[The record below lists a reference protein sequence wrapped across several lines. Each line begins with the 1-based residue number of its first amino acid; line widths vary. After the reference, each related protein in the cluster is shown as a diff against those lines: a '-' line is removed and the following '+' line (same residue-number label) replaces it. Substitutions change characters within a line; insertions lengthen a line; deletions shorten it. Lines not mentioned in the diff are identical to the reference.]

1 MAEYEVTLG
10 PELSIHGS
18 HTELFD
24 RYDKMSYATVV
35 NLYSLSKARGK
46 LVLADINPKDDDCLF
61 FLHTALVVK
70 DLLGYQLEVR
80 CSLWKWLMVNWKLR
94 KLKVRV
100 RWNRGKYNDDVT
112 YVRDLM
118 EFMQPL
124 VKEFGLLDN
133 FRYGDIY
140 HAFYEKGYGNDT

>member
-1 MAEYEVTLG
+1 M
-10 PELSIHGS
+10 
-18 HTELFD
+18 
-24 RYDKMSYATVV
+24 
-35 NLYSLSKARGK
+35 
-46 LVLADINPKDDDCLF
+46 
-61 FLHTALVVK
+61 
-70 DLLGYQLEVR
+70 GYQLEVR

-124 VKEFGLLDN
+124 VKEFGLPDN